1 LPADA
6 GTARRGPAL
15 SLAWARAIPIWAW
28 LTTLVLVSAA
38 IRFQLARG
46 MVAPWIMVDELIYS
60 ELAKSFAATGHFAVR
75 GNPTGLA
82 FGFVYPILISPAWKA
97 FGSIPQ
103 AYAAAK
109 AINSMVM
116 SLAAVPAYF
125 LARRLMDRWLALLAA
140 VLTVAVPSMAY
151 TGTLMTEN
159 AFYPLFLATT
169 LAFVAY
175 LERPSLRHALLLL
188 LAFFFT
194 FETRTQ
200 AIAFVPAILVAPALL
215 SLLDRRGLR
224 GLRDHRWLY
233 GIVGGLGLLVVAGQ
247 AARGRSPLAVLG
259 VYQAAGQSHYRL
271 ADVARW
277 FLYHLAELDL
287 YLGFVPFAALL
298 LLIALGPRLPRAH
311 RAFVAATVPL
321 VVFLLL
327 VVAAFASHDS
337 LRIEERNMFYVAP
350 LFLIALL
357 AWIDLGA
364 PRPALAAG
372 AAAVAAAALP
382 GVLPFTTL
390 IGVSV
395 ISDTQSLI
403 PLWWLQDTV
412 ITLQEVQTVVVLAA
426 VASALLF
433 LIVPRR
439 AVLVLPALVLLFFT
453 LEQQVIQS
461 SRHGIDRA
469 SVGALFSGIG
479 VGHRD
484 WIDRAVGRDANV
496 VALTSDGY
504 DRRFTIWQNEMFN
517 RSVGRVYGTG
527 LYPLPG
533 AAFFPQDNATFH
545 ETKVVLDPRTG
556 AVLTPDGRPVTA
568 GYVLADELAVSSLVG
583 KRIAA
588 DDSKEMALLR
598 VNGPLRARSVTA
610 GLYPADTWSGKTA
623 RYTRFDCTGG
633 ILAVT
638 LGSDP
643 GLFKTDQTVVA
654 RVGGQVVG
662 TASVPPE
669 GTTILNVPLTARDGR
684 CVVDFAVGRTAV
696 PAVVT
701 HGKNTD
707 TRPLGVHF
715 NAFDLV
721 RSR

>member
-1 LPADA
+1 MPADV
-6 GTARRGPAL
+6 GTARRGAAL
-15 SLAWARAIPIWAW
+15 SLAWARAIPTWAW
-28 LTTLVLVSAA
+28 LSTLVLVSAA

-60 ELAKSFAATGHFAVR
+60 ELAKRFAASGHFAVR

-82 FGFVYPILISPAWKA
+82 FGFVYPVLISPAWRV
-97 FGSIPQ
+97 FGSIPH

-109 AINSMVM
+109 AINSVVM

-125 LARRLMDRWLALLAA
+125 LARRLMDRWFALLAA
-140 VLTVAVPSMAY
+140 ALTVAVPSMVY

-159 AFYPLFLATT
+159 AFYPLFLATS
-169 LAFVAY
+169 LALVAY
-175 LERPSLRHALLLL
+175 LERPTLRHALLLFV
-188 LAFFFT
+188 AFVLT

-200 AIAFVPAILVAPALL
+200 AVAIVPAILVAPALL

-233 GIVGGLGLLVVAGQ
+233 GIVGGFGLLVVAAQ

-271 ADVARW
+271 ADVSRW

-311 RAFVAATVPL
+311 RVFVAAAVPL

-327 VVAAFASHDS
+327 VVAAFASRDS

-426 VASALLF
+426 VAAALLF
-433 LIVPRR
+433 LVVPRR
-439 AVLVLPALVLLFFT
+439 WVLALPALVLLFFA

-461 SRHGIDRA
+461 GTHGIDRA
-469 SVGALFSGIG
+469 SVGALFSGTEKG
-479 VGHRD
+479 QRD
-484 WIDRAVGRDANV
+484 WIDRAVGRNARV
-496 VALTSDGY
+496 VALTSDSY
-504 DRRFTIWQNEMFN
+504 DRRFTIWENEFFN
-517 RSVGRVYGTG
+517 RSVGRVYGMG
-527 LYPLPG
+527 PYPLPG
-533 AAFFPQDNATFH
+533 AAFPPDNATFH
-545 ETKVVLDPRTG
+545 ETKVVLDRRTG
-556 AVLTPDGRPVTA
+556 LLRTGDGKPVHA
-568 GYVLADELAVSSLVG
+568 SYVLADRAAPALAGAQV
-583 KRIAA
+583 AA
-588 DDSKEMALLR
+588 DAGKAMELLR
-598 VNGPLRARSVTA
+598 VNGPLRAVGA
-610 GLYPADTWSGKTA
+610 VDGLYPGDTWSGRNV
-623 RYTRFDCTGG
+623 RYTRYDCRPGT
-633 ILAVT
+633 LAVA
-638 LGSDP
+638 LGSDS
-643 GLFKTDQTVVA
+643 GLFTANQTVVA
-654 RVGGQVVG
+654 RVGGRVVG
-662 TASVPPE
+662 RASIPPA
-669 GTTILNVPLTARDGR
+669 TPVVLDVPLRPRDGR
-684 CVVDFAVGRTAV
+684 CVVEFAVARTAV
-696 PAVVT
+696 PAEVT
-701 HGKNTD
+701 KGKNSD
-707 TRPLGVHF
+707 PRRLGAHF
-715 NAFDLV
+715 NGFTYIAP
-721 RSR
+721 R